1 MYFYN
6 CKCFYL
12 SDIIEDKH
20 NSDIQLCTRSVV
32 MASFYASSELG
43 V

>member
-1 MYFYN
+1 M
-6 CKCFYL
+6 CFYDCECFYA

-20 NSDIQLCTRSVV
+20 NSDIQLCTWNVV
-32 MASFYASSELG
+32 MASFYASCELA